1 MPLSRDEQR
10 LLDGIE
16 NALRADDPAFEAR
29 LTLGTADRRRRLQ
42 MVLVHGSLWLGMF
55 MALAGFA
62 LIHQVLAA
70 GVLLILYGAGALV
83 CTLVMVLRL
92 HTVNGAPQRVR
103 RSAGGAGIADP
114 E

>member
-1 MPLSRDEQR
+1 MDAC
-10 LLDGIE
+10 G
-16 NALRADDPAFEAR
+16 
-29 LTLGTADRRRRLQ
+29 
-42 MVLVHGSLWLGMF
+42 WGMF

-92 HTVNGAPQRVR
+92 HPVNGAPQRVR
-103 RSAGGAGIADP
+103 RSAGGAGAADP